1 MKMNFNED
9 SSGGNSH
16 CSLSLQNAET
26 VPKLNTWKMGRITW

>member
-16 CSLSLQNAET
+16 CSFICLYKMLKLSLNLILE
-26 VPKLNTWKMGRITW
+26 KWEE